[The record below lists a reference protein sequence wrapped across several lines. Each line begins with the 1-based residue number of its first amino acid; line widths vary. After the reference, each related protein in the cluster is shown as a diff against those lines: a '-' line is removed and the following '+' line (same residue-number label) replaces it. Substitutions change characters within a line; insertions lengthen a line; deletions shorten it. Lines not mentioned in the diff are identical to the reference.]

1 MMKESGAAA
10 LNVVDLFCGGG
21 GFTHGA
27 IEAGAVVRLAID
39 SCPEAVKV
47 HRLNHPE
54 TPCLQIELGGNI
66 EETASLIRFYL
77 DKDAHLHL
85 HASPPCQALS
95 NCSNQPQAD
104 GVQLVD
110 WFLELVAYMKPNS
123 WSLENVLPLGKWLD
137 ERGVNYA
144 RINSANYGV
153 AQERKRIFA
162 GEGWIAK
169 ESHNKAQWQT
179 VREALPHLTGHH
191 LRERINP
198 NIRERTL
205 DEPLRTITSMTVG
218 QVRLLSSVGV
228 VRSFSLNEMAA
239 LQGWPGMDLP
249 IRDFGTIEGDHIS
262 KRAAWRII
270 GNMVCPPVAKA
281 IIEGIQ

>member
-1 MMKESGAAA
+1 MMLRPGAAA
-10 LNVVDLFCGGG
+10 LNAVDLFCGGG

-27 IEAGAVVRLAID
+27 IEAGAKVALAID
-39 SCPEAVKV
+39 SCPDAVKV
-47 HRLNHPE
+47 HRLNHPK
-54 TPCLQIELGGNI
+54 TPCIKIELGGDI
-66 EETASLIRFYL
+66 VVIATLIRLYL
-77 DKDAHLHL
+77 DNEAHFHL

-95 NCSNQPQAD
+95 NCSNYAQSD
-104 GVQLVD
+104 GMNLID
-110 WFLELVAYMKPNS
+110 WFLDLVAYMKPDS

-137 ERGVNYA
+137 ERGVNYTVL
-144 RINSANYGV
+144 NSANYGV

-162 GEGWIAK
+162 GEHWIAK
-169 ESHNKAQWQT
+169 ESHIKAQWQT
-179 VREALPHLTGHH
+179 VREVLPHLNGYH

-205 DEPLRTITSMTVG
+205 DEPLRTVTSMTVG
-218 QVRLLSSVGV
+218 QVRLLSSAGT
-228 VRSFSLNEMAA
+228 VRSFSLNEMAII
-239 LQGWPGMDLP
+239 QGWPDMKLP
-249 IRDFGTIEGDHIS
+249 LREDGTIEGEYIS

>member
-1 MMKESGAAA
+1 MMIE
-10 LNVVDLFCGGG
+10 LVDLFCGGG

-27 IEAGAVVRLAID
+27 IQAGAAVVLAVD
-39 SCPEAVKV
+39 SCYEAVKV
-47 HRLNHPE
+47 HRLNHPN
-54 TPCLQIELGGNI
+54 TPCVQTVLGGNI
-66 EETASLIRFYL
+66 EQTASLIRFYL
-77 DKDAHLHL
+77 DKDAHFHL

-110 WFLELVAYMKPNS
+110 WFLQLVSYMKPDS

-137 ERGVNYA
+137 ERGVNYT
-144 RINSANYGV
+144 RINSANHGV

-162 GEGWIAK
+162 GEGWIVK
-169 ESHNKAQWQT
+169 ESHNKAHWQT
-179 VREALPHLTGHH
+179 VREALPHLARHH

-198 NIRERTL
+198 NIRVRTL

-218 QVRLLSSVGV
+218 QVRLISSGGV

-239 LQGWPGMDLP
+239 LQGWPDMDLP
-249 IRDFGTIEGDHIS
+249 IRDFGIIEGQHIS